1 MWLCLLCRYH
11 PDKNANDAAAADVF
25 KGVTFAYGIL
35 SDPNKR
41 CQYDTSGFEVRDTSS
56 FILSLSFKLFLY
68 WFTCY
73 YLFLYNSAYSYIYIP
88 LLCLF
93 HPVILAPNG

>member
-25 KGVTFAYGIL
+25 KKVTFAYSIL

-41 CQYDTSGFEVRDTSS
+41 CQYDTSGFEVRDTNS
-56 FILSLSFKLFLY
+56 FMLLVSFKLFYIGSVAIIFSCIILHTAI
-68 WFTCY
+68 FTF
-73 YLFLYNSAYSYIYIP
+73 LFFVY
-88 LLCLF
+88 F
-93 HPVILAPNG
+93 ILSF